1 MNTFGILRRASF
13 EQRSV
18 AVVVDPLREQ
28 HGVYISEKKATNR
41 DAGQADA
48 KVELSEDLEARYHK
62 FLNRMRALQN
72 KMGKEEIP
80 FILPGVLYQQ
90 RRAMGDV
97 DDVMEAKLQALDKL
111 HRQSVKDA
119 ETIRNLEQR
128 IKTME
133 VSQISTKS
141 SLEKLNTKLEKEV
154 RSLQTKLGLQ
164 AKKVRTLEE
173 RNEIIRDKFLAQDKK
188 LAGLEEKVRA
198 LLPRLVPVVVESTPA
213 TKEEEQPQSGQ
224 DSPSASNEGVK
235 VEENTAL
242 KNDFESTLS
251 PKKSQ
256 EVVNTGSRSD

>member
-119 ETIRNLEQR
+119 ETIRNHEQR
-128 IKTME
+128 LKAVE

-141 SLEKLNTKLEKEV
+141 ALEKINTKLDKEV
-154 RSLQTKLGLQ
+154 RSLQVKLGLE
-164 AKKVRTLEE
+164 AKKVRTLEH
-173 RNEIIRDKFLAQDKK
+173 RNEKIRDKFLAQDKK
-188 LAGLEEKVRA
+188 LAELEEKLRA
-198 LLPRLVPVVVESTPA
+198 LVPVVVESTPA
-213 TKEEEQPQSGQ
+213 TKEEKQPQSDQ
-224 DSPSASNEGVK
+224 DSPSASKEGVK

-242 KNDFESTLS
+242 KNDSESTLP
-251 PKKSQ
+251 PKQSQ
-256 EVVNTGSRSD
+256 ENGEKTGSRSE